1 MIFLIYCF
9 LGCLGSYSILKLFFK
24 FFERYLQDVPNKRS
38 AHKFAKPRGGGFVFI
53 LFALVSAKITGNNL
67 PLLCVPISIIGLID
81 DFLNLPISIRL
92 LGQFGSCF
100 LILKYSLLGE
110 YLLSNI
116 DILKLIYISSL
127 LIFMAGIINFVNFM
141 DGIDGL
147 VSGCMIILVLLISFT
162 QSSNYFIILGS
173 VLGFLILNWYPSKI
187 FMGDVG
193 SMFLG
198 SFLAGSII
206 NMNNFQDSLGVFL
219 AASVLI
225 IDPLFCLLQRLKNKQ
240 SIGSAHQ
247 LHLYQR
253 LYKAGINVNKITL
266 IYILSTF
273 ILSLLYLTNGLRSFF
288 ITIPMLLM
296 LFLYLDR
303 KKAKKFL
310 S

>member
-1 MIFLIYCF
+1 MIYLIYCS
-9 LGCLGSYSILKLFFK
+9 LGCLGSYSILKLFFR
-24 FFERYLQDVPNKRS
+24 FFEKYLQDIPNKRS
-38 AHKFAKPRGGGFVFI
+38 AHKFTKPRGGGFVFI

-67 PLLCVPISIIGLID
+67 PLLCIPVSIVGLID

-92 LGQFGSCF
+92 LGQFSTCF
-100 LILKYSLLGE
+100 FLLKYSLLGG
-110 YLLSNI
+110 YLFSNI
-116 DILKLIYISSL
+116 DILKIIYIFSL

-173 VLGFLILNWYPSKI
+173 LLGFIILNWHPSKI

-198 SFLAGSII
+198 SFLAGSIV
-206 NMNNFQDSLGVFL
+206 NMNNFQDSIGLFL
-219 AASVLI
+219 AAAALVL
-225 IDPLFCLLQRLKNKQ
+225 DPLFCLYQRLKNKHK
-240 SIGSAHQ
+240 IVSAHQ

-253 LYKAGINVNKITL
+253 LFKAGINVKKITWM
-266 IYILSTF
+266 YILSTF
-273 ILSLLYLTNGLRSFF
+273 ILSFLYLINGIRSFF
-288 ITIPMLLM
+288 ITIPMLIVLG
-296 LFLYLDR
+296 LYLDR